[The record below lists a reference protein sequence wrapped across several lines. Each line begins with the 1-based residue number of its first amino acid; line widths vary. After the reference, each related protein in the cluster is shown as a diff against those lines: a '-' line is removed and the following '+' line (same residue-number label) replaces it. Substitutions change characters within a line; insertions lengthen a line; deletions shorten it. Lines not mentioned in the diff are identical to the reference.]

1 LTPLASGPSLVFM
14 DGVFWIDM
22 VPSLAMAIG
31 LAACAGIR
39 AWLPLFLVGGLAKLG
54 VLTLGSSFM
63 FLADTRALVLFGAAT
78 LIEIAGDKIPAV
90 DHALD
95 AISTVLR
102 PAAGALLAASVMWQI
117 QDPLTASVL
126 GIAVGAPSALLPHAG
141 KSMLRAT
148 STALTGGLANP
159 VVSVLEDLIALG
171 LFLVTVVLP
180 LVAAGLLLLVAFLVL
195 RRLSRR
201 ATPVPTTS

>member
-1 LTPLASGPSLVFM
+1 M
-14 DGVFWIDM
+14 DGVLWIDM

-54 VLTLGSSFM
+54 VLTLGTSFG

-117 QDPLTASVL
+117 QDPLTAAVL
-126 GIAVGAPSALLPHAG
+126 GIAVGAPSALVPHAG
-141 KSMLRAT
+141 KSLLRAT

-159 VVSVLEDLIALG
+159 VVSVIEDFAAL
-171 LFLVTVVLP
+171 FMFVVTIVLP
-180 LVAAGLLLLVAFLVL
+180 LVAAALLLLVALLVV

-201 ATPVPTTS
+201 ATPVPSAT

>member
-1 LTPLASGPSLVFM
+1 M

-171 LFLVTVVLP
+171 LFVVTVVLP
-180 LVAAGLLLLVAFLVL
+180 LVAAGLLLLVAFFVV

-201 ATPVPTTS
+201 AAPIPSTT

>member
-1 LTPLASGPSLVFM
+1 M

-201 ATPVPTTS
+201 ATPVPSTT

>member
-1 LTPLASGPSLVFM
+1 V

-126 GIAVGAPSALLPHAG
+126 GIAVGAPSALLPHAW

-201 ATPVPTTS
+201 AIPVPSTT

>member
-1 LTPLASGPSLVFM
+1 M
-14 DGVFWIDM
+14 DGVVWIEM

-39 AWLPLFLVGGLAKLG
+39 TWLPLFLVGGLARLG
-54 VLTLGSSFM
+54 VLTLGSSFG
-63 FLADTRALVLFGAAT
+63 FLADTRALILFGVAT
-78 LIEIAGDKIPAV
+78 LLEIAGDKIPAV

-95 AISTVLR
+95 ALGTVLR

-117 QDPLTASVL
+117 SDPLTASVL
-126 GIAVGAPSALLPHAG
+126 GIAMGAPSALVPHAG

-159 VVSVLEDLIALG
+159 VVSVIEDVVALVF
-171 LFLVTVVLP
+171 FLVTVVLP
-180 LVAAGLLLLVAFLVL
+180 LLAAGVFLILAFLVL
-195 RRLSRR
+195 RRLVRR
-201 ATPVPTTS
+201 AAPVPSTT